1 MGEIGKVVGLVL
13 VLAAIAGLVV
23 SFVVW
28 RKRRQPTG
36 LMILRS
42 ALPDREHQRVAY
54 AHLRAGTLPDDP
66 ELAGVVREVAQATVS
81 QWDPT
86 AIYGTVLVLLAGE
99 YLMKPDS
106 ILILFGVGYLLV
118 AAWGVRSRRQMRDR
132 ARLILADTWQ

>member
-42 ALPDREHQRVAY
+42 ALPDRERQRVAH

-66 ELAGVVREVAQATVS
+66 ELAEVVREVAQATVS

-86 AIYGTVLVLLAGE
+86 LIYGTVLVLLAGE

-106 ILILFGVGYLLV
+106 ILILFGLGYLLLV
-118 AAWGVRSRRQMRDR
+118 AWGVRSRRQMRDR
-132 ARLILADTWQ
+132 ARLILANTGQ